1 MKSRK
6 ILIVSIVINIILL
19 TIIMLKINQFEDTLS
34 RLTLYLQSDLIQ
46 LESAIDYQN
55 KNNWKEDNVVLEK
68 IEDVKESINY
78 VMVTG
83 KDSDTITKQQ
93 EQDLW
98 TLYNFLKKY
107 PDYNGFPNTQL
118 SETDRSKLVELG
130 LKLRTAGWGMNMSYN
145 GGWESFSKALRT
157 LVE

>member
-1 MKSRK
+1 
-6 ILIVSIVINIILL
+6 
-19 TIIMLKINQFEDTLS
+19 MLKINQFEDTLS
-34 RLTLYLQSDLIQ
+34 RLTLYLQGDLIQ

-107 PDYNGFPNTQL
+107 PDYTGFPNTQL

-145 GGWESFSKALRT
+145 GRWDSFSKALRT